1 MTKRE
6 DDRWW
11 MDRSIWI
18 ICTLLIAIGGMV
30 YSQLSDIAEAVKPIP
45 VLAMQIE
52 YNKEELRELKSI
64 VSANHLELKKKIQ
77 SIEME
82 LNSKFSILGVQ

>member
-6 DDRWW
+6 DNKWW
-11 MDRSIWI
+11 MDRGIWI
-18 ICTLLIAIGGMV
+18 ICALLSAIGSMV

-64 VSANHLELKKKIQ
+64 VSANHAELKKKIH

-82 LNSKFSILGVQ
+82 LSSKFSIIGVK